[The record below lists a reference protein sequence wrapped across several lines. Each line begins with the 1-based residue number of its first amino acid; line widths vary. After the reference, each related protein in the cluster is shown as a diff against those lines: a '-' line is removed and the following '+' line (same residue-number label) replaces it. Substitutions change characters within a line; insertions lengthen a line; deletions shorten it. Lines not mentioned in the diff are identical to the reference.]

1 MASSKPPKKES
12 KKAVAAKPAKG
23 SKTAAKPKE
32 TSRSTER
39 IADSDID
46 MDDASSEE
54 GSDSNDEAGSAAGPD
69 EETSSSGS
77 SSESGSGS
85 GSESESEDELPV
97 KVTAPTTTLPKR
109 SKNPS
114 PAPTPAAQH
123 TSTRPAPFAP
133 PKGYTP
139 LPASSSTNSLLTPAA
154 LANKQI
160 WHITAPASLS
170 LSSLKNLSLPATG
183 AKDGDAPTIS
193 LPGGKYTVA
202 LAASTAD
209 TTRVLVPSRGGYK
222 ALAAPVGQTLHLQ
235 RVNEVGGEK
244 YEVKK
249 REARKQPGGLK
260 MRFRPIGFGEEGECG
275 EIGEADEEEE
285 GERPQFKKHKKS
297 GGGEVEEGE
306 KEKERREKKERK
318 EKKEKGKGK
327 EKKVRKEK

>member
-1 MASSKPPKKES
+1 MASSKPSKKES

-46 MDDASSEE
+46 MEDASSEE
-54 GSDSNDEAGSAAGPD
+54 GSDSNEEAGSAAGPD
-69 EETSSSGS
+69 DETSSSGS
-77 SSESGSGS
+77 ESESGSGSGS
-85 GSESESEDELPV
+85 GSESEEELPV
-97 KVTAPTTTLPKR
+97 RVTAPTTTLPKR

-114 PAPTPAAQH
+114 PAPQPAAAAQH
-123 TSTRPAPFAP
+123 TSTRREPFVP

-139 LPASSSTNSLLTPAA
+139 LHASSATNNLLTPAA

-170 LSSLKNLSLPATG
+170 LASLKNLSLPATG
-183 AKDGDAPTIS
+183 AADGDAPTIS
-193 LPGGKYTVA
+193 LPGGEYSVA

-209 TTRVLVPSRGGYK
+209 TTRVLLPSRGGYK
-222 ALAAPVGQTLHLQ
+222 VLAAPVGRTLHLQ
-235 RVNEVGGEK
+235 KVNEVGGEK
-244 YEVKK
+244 YEARK

-260 MRFRPIGFGEEGECG
+260 MRFRPIGFGEAGDCG
-275 EIGEADEEEE
+275 EIGEAEEVEE
-285 GERPQFKKHKKS
+285 AERPVFKKHKS
-297 GGGEVEEGE
+297 GEVEGE

-318 EKKEKGKGK
+318 EKRERKEKK